1 MEPLSAIASVI
12 TVAQALGVGV
22 GALRTLS
29 NSSDEFNDMVA
40 ELSKLKSCMDQL
52 CSTINKVEDP
62 RLSLPAEVFARLD
75 AMRLELG
82 QILNATREIETRL
95 LGKSAPARKE
105 VKVSVINWQRERRK
119 AIKLR
124 DRAKRCR
131 EDLTVCL
138 GLLGVS
144 EQYVFWTPYLA

>member
-62 RLSLPAEVFARLD
+62 RLSLPAKFSRGLMPCDWNLARSSTP
-75 AMRLELG
+75 
-82 QILNATREIETRL
+82 Q
-95 LGKSAPARKE
+95 GKSKLGYLESRLPGG
-105 VKVSVINWQRERRK
+105 RR
-119 AIKLR
+119 
-124 DRAKRCR
+124 
-131 EDLTVCL
+131 
-138 GLLGVS
+138 
-144 EQYVFWTPYLA
+144 